1 MENLVENI
9 KLLRNQIPIGVT
21 EAKQLLERI
30 DNWATAI
37 QVWKQEQIEKFCT
50 KTQTD
55 NENASVYLD
64 KATWRLDSAI
74 DLYQHEQLSLIEQ
87 ILQSSSRNEFILSRI
102 REAIDYKQPPKN
114 EVFFRFFDFEDLST
128 LPKYEFEFVLLS
140 DWLDYLD
147 WEGYDYAIKVNHIQ
161 QVIEILNLINA
172 TEFAFYLNQDLIDKT
187 LKGDKFFREF
197 RDKLDEKFVSF
208 VRENKIEFLK

>member
-1 MENLVENI
+1 MANFVLENI
-9 KLLRNQIPIGVT
+9 RLLRNQIPIGVT
-21 EAKQLLERI
+21 EAKQLLGRI
-30 DNWATAI
+30 DNVATAI
-37 QVWKQEQIEKFCT
+37 QFWKQEQIEKFCT

-64 KATWRLDSAI
+64 KAKWLLNSAI
-74 DLYQHEQLSLIEQ
+74 DLYWHELLTLIEQ
-87 ILQSSSRNEFILSRI
+87 ILRSSSQNDFILSRI
-102 REAIDYKQPPKN
+102 REAIDYKQ
-114 EVFFRFFDFEDLST
+114 EGLSR

-187 LKGDKFFREF
+187 LKGDKFFKEF
-197 RDKLDEKFVSF
+197 RDKLDEKFVNF
-208 VRENKIEFLK
+208 VRENKLEFLR